1 MPHEE
6 LKLSIAVAKLLLV
19 HHLSKKSKLFTLVS
33 KHLIHMRTVR
43 LSVWFSFCAFF
54 LVSTSENGF
63 IQKAVNYAG
72 EMLIIEEIQ
81 VLESPEPV
89 GILRLSSSKVFTE

>member
-43 LSVWFSFCAFF
+43 LCVCCGCHFVHSFWSPHQKMD
-54 LVSTSENGF
+54 LSRKLSTT
-63 IQKAVNYAG
+63 
-72 EMLIIEEIQ
+72 
-81 VLESPEPV
+81 LE
-89 GILRLSSSKVFTE
+89 RC